1 MIWEAWFTLSVIA
14 LCFGL
19 LSLTRLAPDMVLV
32 GGLTLL
38 LLSGVLTPQTALIGL
53 SNEGMVTIGMLYVVA
68 AGVRETGAINSF
80 VPTLLGQP
88 KSLRHAQSR
97 LMAPVAVM
105 SAFMNNTPVV
115 AMLIPVVS
123 EWAKKYQ
130 FAVSKLMI
138 PLSYAAIAGGTC
150 TLIGTSTNLV
160 VNGLL
165 VSETDH
171 ASLGMFEIAWVGVP
185 VVIAVMLF
193 VLLFSRWLLPQRQSA
208 IAQLANSRSYIVEM
222 LVEEGSSLAGKS
234 ISDAGLRHL
243 PGMYLM
249 EIDREGCIMPAVSS
263 YERLKE
269 NDRLIFTGVVESVVD
284 LHKIRGLTPAT
295 DQVFKLNSPRTDRSL
310 VEAVVSDS
318 SPLVGKSIRE
328 GRFRTRYN
336 AAIIAVARNGEHI
349 NEKIGDIVLRPGD
362 TLLLECHHS
371 FADQEKNSKDFF
383 LVSKIEDSTPPRH
396 NKSVI
401 ALAILIGMVVFA
413 TFNIL
418 SMLEASMLA
427 AGLMIATGCVSASSA
442 RRNVDWM
449 VLIVIAA
456 SFGIGQAM
464 QVSGA
469 AEQIA
474 QLLISFTAGNPRV
487 ALGMIFFVTAIF
499 TAMITNNAAAVLM
512 FPIALQTAQNLDV
525 NYIPFLIAIMV
536 AASASFATPIGYQT
550 NLMVLGPGGYQFRD
564 YLKIGI
570 PLTILVGMITVLI
583 APMVWPF

>member
-1 MIWEAWFTLSVIA
+1 MIWEAWLTLGVIA
-14 LCFGL
+14 LCFGM
-19 LSLTRLAPDMVLV
+19 LSFTRLAPDMVLV
-32 GGLTLL
+32 GGLTIL
-38 LLSGVLTPQTALIGL
+38 LLSGVLTPHDALVGL

-68 AGVRETGAINSF
+68 AGVRETGAINSLI
-80 VPTLLGQP
+80 PLLLGQP
-88 KSLRHAQSR
+88 KSLYSAQGR
-97 LMAPVAVM
+97 LMTPVAVM

-115 AMLIPVVS
+115 AMLIPVVT

-130 FAVSKLMI
+130 LAVSKLMI

-165 VSETDH
+165 VANTDH
-171 ASLGMFEIAWVGVP
+171 ASLGMFEIAWIGVP
-185 VVIAVMLF
+185 VVILVMLF
-193 VLLFSRWLLPQRQSA
+193 VILFSRWLLPERQSA
-208 IAQLANSRSYIVEM
+208 IARLADSRSYIIEMMVEK
-222 LVEEGSSLAGKS
+222 GSPLAGKS
-234 ISDAGLRHL
+234 INDAGLRNL

-249 EIDREGCIMPAVSS
+249 EIDRDGSIMPAVSP

-295 DQVFKLNSPRTDRSL
+295 DQVFKLDSPRTDRVL

-318 SPLVGKSIRE
+318 CPLVGKSIRS
-328 GRFRTRYN
+328 GRFRTMYN
-336 AAIIAVARNGEHI
+336 AAVIAVARNGEHI

-396 NKSVI
+396 EKSAV
-401 ALAILIGMVVFA
+401 ALLILFGMVACV
-413 TFNIL
+413 TFDIL
-418 SMLEASMLA
+418 SMLEAAMLA
-427 AGLMIATGCVSASSA
+427 AGLMIVTRCVSASGA

-464 QVSGA
+464 QISGA
-469 AEQIA
+469 ADSVA
-474 QLLISFTAGNPRV
+474 KLLISFTAGNPFIS
-487 ALGMIFFVTAIF
+487 LGMIFFITATF

-525 NYIPFLIAIMV
+525 SYMPFLIAIMV

-550 NLMVLGPGGYQFRD
+550 NLMVFGPGGYQFKD
-564 YLKIGI
+564 FLKIGI
-570 PLTILVGMITVLI
+570 PLTILVGVITVLI
-583 APMVWPF
+583 APLIWPF

>member
-1 MIWEAWFTLSVIA
+1 MIWEAWFTLSVVT
-14 LCFGL
+14 LCFGI
-19 LSLTRLAPDMVLV
+19 LSFTRLAPDMVLV

-38 LLSGVLTPQTALIGL
+38 LLSGVLTPQAALVGL

-68 AGVRETGAINSF
+68 AGVRETGAINSLI
-80 VPTLLGQP
+80 PILLGQP
-88 KSLRHAQSR
+88 KSLQSAQSR
-97 LMAPVAVM
+97 LMAPVALM
-105 SAFMNNTPVV
+105 SAVMNNTPVV

-165 VSETDH
+165 ISETDH

-193 VLLFSRWLLPQRQSA
+193 VLLFSRWVLPERQSA

-222 LVEEGSSLAGKS
+222 LVEEGSALAGKS
-234 ISDAGLRHL
+234 ISDAGLRNL
-243 PGMYLM
+243 PGMYLI
-249 EIDREGCIMPAVSS
+249 EIDRDGCIMPAVSS
-263 YERLKE
+263 FERLKE

-318 SPLVGKSIRE
+318 CPLVGKSIRG
-328 GRFRTRYN
+328 GRFRTVYN
-336 AAIIAVARNGEHI
+336 AAVIAVARNGEHI
-349 NEKIGDIVLRPGD
+349 NEKIGDIVLRTGD

-371 FADQEKNSKDFF
+371 FAEQEKNSKDFF
-383 LVSKIEDSTPPRH
+383 LVSKIANSTPPRH
-396 NKSVI
+396 EKSAI
-401 ALAILIGMVVFA
+401 ALAILVGMVACA

-427 AGLMIATGCVSASSA
+427 AGLMIVTRCVSASSA
-442 RRNVDWM
+442 RRNVDWI

-464 QVSGA
+464 QISGA
-469 AEQIA
+469 ADHIA
-474 QLLISFTAGNPRV
+474 QLLISFTAGNPWV
-487 ALGMIFFVTAIF
+487 ALGMIFTITAIF

-525 NYIPFLIAIMV
+525 NYIPFLIVIMV

-550 NLMVLGPGGYQFRD
+550 NLMVLGPGGYHFRD
-564 YLKIGI
+564 FLKIGI
-570 PLTILVGMITVLI
+570 PLTILVGAITVLI
-583 APMVWPF
+583 APLVWPF

>member
-1 MIWEAWFTLSVIA
+1 MIWEAWFTLSVVA
-14 LCFGL
+14 LCFGI

-38 LLSGVLTPQTALIGL
+38 LLSGVLTPETALIGL

-68 AGVRETGAINSF
+68 AGVRETGAINSLI
-80 VPTLLGQP
+80 PTFLGQP

-97 LMAPVAVM
+97 LMAPVATM

-123 EWAKKYQ
+123 EWAKKHQ
-130 FAVSKLMI
+130 IAVSKLMI

-165 VSETDH
+165 ISETDH
-171 ASLGMFEIAWVGVP
+171 VSLGMFEIAWVGVP

-222 LVEEGSSLAGKS
+222 LVEESSPLAGKS
-234 ISDAGLRHL
+234 ISDAGLRNL

-249 EIDREGCIMPAVSS
+249 EIDRDGCIMPAVSS
-263 YERLKE
+263 FERLKK

-284 LHKIRGLTPAT
+284 LHRVRGLTPAT
-295 DQVFKLNSPRTDRSL
+295 DQVFKLNSARTDRSL

-318 SPLVGKSIRE
+318 SPLVGKSIRG
-328 GRFRTRYN
+328 GRFRTMYN
-336 AAIIAVARNGEHI
+336 AAVIAVARNGEHI

-371 FADQEKNSKDFF
+371 FAEQEKNSKDFF
-383 LVSKIEDSTPPRH
+383 LVSKVENSTPPRH
-396 NKSVI
+396 EKAVV
-401 ALAILIGMVVFA
+401 ALAILAGMVIFA

-427 AGLMIATGCVSASSA
+427 AGLMVVTRCVSASSA

-456 SFGIGQAM
+456 SFGIGEAM

-469 AEQIA
+469 AEQMA
-474 QLLISFTAGNPRV
+474 QLLISFAAGNPWV
-487 ALGMIFFVTAIF
+487 ALGMMFFITAIF

-550 NLMVLGPGGYQFRD
+550 NLMVLGPGGYQFKD
-564 YLKIGI
+564 FLKIGI
-570 PLTILVGMITVLI
+570 PLTIVVGVITVLI
-583 APMVWPF
+583 APLVWPF